1 MQAVHC
7 HHWHILVK
15 HYCQKVQ
22 LPDLATLSST
32 QVSRTGNKWT
42 VSFRSYWAI
51 AEPWYCYECV
61 AWVTK
66 PKVTNEWYVSNIAMY
81 YGDTDF
87 IIQTWNFIAYS
98 STNGHSKC
106 SLPWFAWWQYFIS
119 GFHASMLALQATNTE
134 AGSHEHEA
142 KAEPHRAGS
151 VCTAAVQF
159 IPDGMSSTS
168 TSRSSDN
175 YKPALFMSAKLVS
188 TSSSQPINHHEFAA
202 CLMYM

>member
-1 MQAVHC
+1 MNHYYHKHNDGRLC
-7 HHWHILVK
+7 HYRQQLHISISWSLIYK
-15 HYCQKVQ
+15 YRHIVQ
-22 LPDLATLSST
+22 
-32 QVSRTGNKWT
+32 
-42 VSFRSYWAI
+42 SYTKNI
-51 AEPWYCYECV
+51 ICLLPWYCYECV

-202 CLMYM
+202 CLLYM